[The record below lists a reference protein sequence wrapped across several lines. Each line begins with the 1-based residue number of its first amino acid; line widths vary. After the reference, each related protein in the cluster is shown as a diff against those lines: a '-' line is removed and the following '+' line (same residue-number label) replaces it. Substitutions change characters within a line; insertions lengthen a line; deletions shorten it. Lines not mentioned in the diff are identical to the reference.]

1 MNFTVPCSPAGDT
14 AIVEFGFDDLVALQ
28 EAFGDGYAL
37 TIANRLRNNDAA
49 ALRTCLTIGGH
60 GGDFEAAMKASP
72 FAALAEIVGQALT
85 LRLVGN
91 VDDAD

>member
-1 MNFTVPCSPAGDT
+1 MNFTVPCPPAGPT

-28 EAFGDGYAL
+28 NAFGDGYAM
-37 TIANRLRNNDAA
+37 TIASKLRQNDAA

-60 GGDFEAAMKASP
+60 GGDFDAAMRATP
-72 FAALAEIVGQALT
+72 YQELAEFVGQALT

-91 VDDAD
+91 AE